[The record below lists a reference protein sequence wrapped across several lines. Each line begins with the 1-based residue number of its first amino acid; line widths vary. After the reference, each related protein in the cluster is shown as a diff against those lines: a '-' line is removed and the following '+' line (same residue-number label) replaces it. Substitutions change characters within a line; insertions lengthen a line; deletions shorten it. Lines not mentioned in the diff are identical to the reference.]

1 MLKLVPL
8 KSLPLQPE
16 VKEEEEVPEVP
27 EVLQEEP
34 EAEVEEEEEQL
45 QIMASQPP
53 DLLYHETHRMETTPI
68 TDNDKMVPYIDQ
80 YMDTLYV
87 TTVGDL
93 ATKGKNVQL
102 KQLTERQASQGF
114 LIQTETRHSPTMTSK
129 KQPHHQQPQP
139 CQ

>member
-16 VKEEEEVPEVP
+16 VKEEEEVP

-68 TDNDKMVPYIDQ
+68 TDNYRMALYIDQ

-102 KQLTERQASQGF
+102 KQLTERQASQEF
-114 LIQTETRHSPTMTSK
+114 ITQTGTRQSPTMTRQ
-129 KQPHHQQPQP
+129 KQPQQQ
-139 CQ
+139 